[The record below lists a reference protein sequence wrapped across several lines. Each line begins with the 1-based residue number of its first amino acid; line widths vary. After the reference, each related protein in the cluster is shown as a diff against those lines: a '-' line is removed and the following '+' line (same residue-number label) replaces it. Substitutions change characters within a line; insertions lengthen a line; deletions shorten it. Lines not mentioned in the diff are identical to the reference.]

1 MASIGEVFSNFSQK
15 LKKFTGSGQSERNVQ
30 PGENALLQQRIR
42 ERGERLKSSVVST
55 YKIYKAPFEALG
67 ENSDRAAGIDRDEQ
81 SLLKAANL
89 YKAVMDIKTE
99 GEGEEGEVSATFI
112 SRVEIASPLTQKA
125 SLTSGGQFIYLLCW
139 LYFEQNFREYIPMFA
154 EKDGVFSLVFV
165 KAENFEF
172 EGNDREIF
180 GIVEKEF
187 YS

>member
-15 LKKFTGSGQSERNVQ
+15 LKEFTSSGQSERTVQ
-30 PGENALLQQRIR
+30 PDKNAVLQQRIK

-89 YKAVMDIKTE
+89 YKAVMDIKAE
-99 GEGEEGEVSATFI
+99 GENEDEVSTTFI
-112 SRVEIASPLTQKA
+112 NRVEIASPLTQKA

-154 EKDGVFSLVFV
+154 EKDRNYSLVFV

-172 EGNDREIF
+172 EGNEKEIF
-180 GIVEKEF
+180 GIIEKEF